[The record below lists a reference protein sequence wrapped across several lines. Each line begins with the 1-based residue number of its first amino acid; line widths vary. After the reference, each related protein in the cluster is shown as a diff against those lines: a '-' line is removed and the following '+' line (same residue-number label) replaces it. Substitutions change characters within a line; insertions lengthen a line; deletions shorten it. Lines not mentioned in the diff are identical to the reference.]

1 MQAIIAIELFAS
13 NHCETIR
20 DATYYFFEKWLTST
34 MCCKKIVE
42 ILFSNHPICHALFYI
57 FVIRHSTFDR
67 ISQKAPT
74 AASRGALTF
83 AALIVLRRSI
93 ALGSTALSISS
104 SSASSSSSSST
115 SSLLTEAV
123 VPECVAL
130 LLSFLT
136 SVSHSGSSGSGHG
149 SAEHAEKCV
158 EALMRAALLGEAPSG
173 GRNGA
178 GTGTSSGQRW
188 AVNSITPNNN
198 KTATII
204 CKSTTAQKKLSSGR

>member
-1 MQAIIAIELFAS
+1 
-13 NHCETIR
+13 
-20 DATYYFFEKWLTST
+20 
-34 MCCKKIVE
+34 MCCKNNVG
-42 ILFSNHPICHALFYI
+42 ILFSATLYVTPSFICS
-57 FVIRHSTFDR
+57 IRV
-67 ISQKAPT
+67 SQKAPT

-104 SSASSSSSSST
+104 SSASSSSSSSSSST

-136 SVSHSGSSGSGHG
+136 SVSHNGGSGSGSGSG

-178 GTGTSSGQRW
+178 GTGTFMCRRW
-188 AVNSITPNNN
+188 SQMGSQSQIWSEMAVHSITSQTT
-198 KTATII
+198 TATSI
-204 CKSTTAQKKLSSGR
+204 CQITTAQKKLFSGR

>member
-1 MQAIIAIELFAS
+1 MLHPLLYVRHPTSEYS
-13 NHCETIR
+13 IR
-20 DATYYFFEKWLTST
+20 
-34 MCCKKIVE
+34 V
-42 ILFSNHPICHALFYI
+42 
-57 FVIRHSTFDR
+57 
-67 ISQKAPT
+67 SQKAPT

-104 SSASSSSSSST
+104 SSASSSSSST

-136 SVSHSGSSGSGHG
+136 SVSHNGSSGSGSGHG

-178 GTGTSSGQRW
+178 GTGMFCGQRW
-188 AVNSITPNNN
+188 AVNSTTP
-198 KTATII
+198 KTQQN
-204 CKSTTAQKKLSSGR
+204 SNDYLQKHDRTEEIFLVADKP